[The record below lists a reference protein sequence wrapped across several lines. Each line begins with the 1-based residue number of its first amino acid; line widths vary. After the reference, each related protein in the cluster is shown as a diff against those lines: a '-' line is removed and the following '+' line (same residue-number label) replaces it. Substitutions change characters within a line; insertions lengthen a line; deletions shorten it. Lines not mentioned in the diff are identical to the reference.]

1 MFDDHRPGRCLSPQL
16 GAACVDAAE
25 AERRQAAA
33 SQGQV
38 ETRAPS
44 ARPLLAGQEGPRAPE
59 RCLRNLGAYSLGLRQ
74 VPSPA
79 AALGLSNAVLE
90 GVLGLPPAEPRP
102 ISSTRPGSHLN
113 TPQDCLTDIPTPTAT
128 PGSCTPHPA
137 PPHDTAARA
146 GLPRTLPAA
155 SQPSSSP
162 PHLPFPAEKG
172 QAPRLAPKAPPTP
185 SSNCPR
191 PLSSSPASGHTGP
204 RSHCFLNQPCVFLF
218 LCLLS
223 TVTKG
228 PFSRPCLPK
237 SP

>member
-113 TPQDCLTDIPTPTAT
+113 TPPGLPHGHPHANCHARFLHPT
-128 PGSCTPHPA
+128 PGSSSRHC
-137 PPHDTAARA
+137 
-146 GLPRTLPAA
+146 GPRW
-155 SQPSSSP
+155 PST
-162 PHLPFPAEKG
+162 H
-172 QAPRLAPKAPPTP
+172 TP
-185 SSNCPR
+185 SR
-191 PLSSSPASGHTGP
+191 VPALLKPSAP
-204 RSHCFLNQPCVFLF
+204 AFPC
-218 LCLLS
+218 
-223 TVTKG
+223 
-228 PFSRPCLPK
+228 
-237 SP
+237 